1 MTRIME
7 TKNVY
12 KKKLENTKQGKNLI
26 WSGKPKVSN
35 KKLQHIR
42 HKALIIKRIKKTKV
56 ESLGD
61 NKRKC

>member
-1 MTRIME
+1 MGNDKDNGNKKCIQ
-7 TKNVY
+7 

-42 HKALIIKRIKKTKV
+42 HKALIIKRIKDK
-56 ESLGD
+56 S
-61 NKRKC
+61 RIFRRQ

>member
-61 NKRKC
+61 NKRQF